1 MLSPLIQSWQTPKSG
16 IAIKYRATPVTTAQ
30 ISIVNPELRY
40 PNISDLERKAQK
52 RMSHVAWEY
61 LASGT
66 GAEEALERNTEA
78 FRNITLTPRLVT
90 GNEQPD
96 TRVTLFGQQLD
107 IPFGVAPVGL
117 SSLMWPKAEAILA
130 RAAVKAGSIYG
141 LSTVAGAS
149 IEDIGK
155 ITGERGWFQLY
166 TPRDK
171 AMRHDILKRAQE
183 SGYSALLVT
192 VDVPTGSRRER
203 QRRAGVA
210 MPPAITPRLIYD
222 LITHPAWSLA
232 TAKNGAPRFR
242 TLEQY
247 ASAEDLS
254 DVTSFVG
261 RELNR
266 PTTLDDLADI
276 REHWDGPLL
285 VKGVMTEADI
295 ELSLQA
301 GAEGVVVS
309 NHGGRQLDI
318 APAAIDVLPKLA
330 QICKGRATVV
340 YDSGIRSGADIV
352 RALALGADY
361 VMLGRAFLFGVG
373 ALGQAGGDHTF
384 KMLREEVI
392 NVMIQLGCDRVADL
406 PDFLA

>member
-1 MLSPLIQSWQTPKSG
+1 
-16 IAIKYRATPVTTAQ
+16 
-30 ISIVNPELRY
+30 
-40 PNISDLERKAQK
+40 
-52 RMSHVAWEY
+52 MSHVAWEY

-66 GAEEALERNTEA
+66 GAEEALLRNTEA
-78 FRNITLTPRLVT
+78 FKNITLTPRLVT
-90 GNEQPD
+90 SSEQPD
-96 TRVTLFGQQLD
+96 TRVTLFGQQMD

-117 SSLMWPKAEAILA
+117 SSLMWPDAEAILA

-149 IEDIGK
+149 IEDIGN

-171 AMRHDILKRAQE
+171 AIRHDILKRAQE
-183 SGYSALLVT
+183 AGYSALLVT

-210 MPPAITPRLIYD
+210 MPPAITPKLIVD

-276 REHWDGPLL
+276 REHWNGPLL
-285 VKGVMTEADI
+285 VKGVLTEADI

-330 QICKGRATVV
+330 QICEGRATVV

-384 KMLREEVI
+384 KMLREEVV

-406 PDFLA
+406 PKFVG